1 MSKYANEHINIRSR
15 HILNSAMSACNAP
28 SGGLKAPIYPVC
40 MSPADATE
48 RTALDRAVGR
58 R

>member
-1 MSKYANEHINIRSR
+1 MDA
-15 HILNSAMSACNAP
+15 LNSATECVCNAP

-40 MSPADATE
+40 MSLADATE
-48 RTALDRAVGR
+48 RAVLDSAVGR